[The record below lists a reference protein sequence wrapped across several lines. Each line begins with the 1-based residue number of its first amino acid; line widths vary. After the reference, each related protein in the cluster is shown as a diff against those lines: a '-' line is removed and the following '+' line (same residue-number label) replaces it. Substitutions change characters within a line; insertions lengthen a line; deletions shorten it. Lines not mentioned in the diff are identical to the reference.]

1 MGQLG
6 EVLAWVVGVGVF
18 VLGLGISIA
27 LHEVGHLLPAKRFGV
42 KVTQYMVGFGPTVW
56 SRRRGETEYGVKAI
70 PLGGY
75 VRMVGMYA
83 PLTSVAQERLDDEV
97 AELEGG
103 PEGAAAARRRQRR
116 PGPFAQMVSDA
127 REMAAEEVVP
137 GEEHRSFHSLS
148 VPRRIVIM
156 LGGPVVNLVIAT
168 LLLGAYIT
176 TTGLPQT
183 VPTVGTVSQCVL
195 PATSAQTECAP
206 GDTPSPAAQAGLQP
220 GDRILSVDGV
230 AADGD
235 WARVQGA
242 IRAAAGRTVAVVVER
257 GPEGS
262 AQQLELQAPV
272 IANQVARLAP
282 SGAVET
288 APDGTVLTDTVGF
301 LGVTPTAELVPQP
314 VTAVPGFVAEQTW
327 NVAKIVLT
335 LPQRMVGVAQAAFG
349 SGERDPNGPI
359 GVVGVGRLSGE
370 IASSDLF
377 TSTGQRVSA
386 IVTVLGS
393 LNLALFVFNLV
404 PLLPLDGG
412 HVAGALWEGLRRRVA
427 ALRGR
432 PDPGPFDLARLLP
445 VTYVVTAL
453 LIGMS
458 VLLLYADIVRPI
470 TLG

>member
-6 EVLAWVVGVGVF
+6 EVLAWVVGVGAF
-18 VLGLGISIA
+18 VLGLGVSIA

-83 PLTSVAQERLDDEV
+83 PLTAVAQERLDDEV

-103 PEGAAAARRRQRR
+103 AAGEAAARRRRRR

-176 TTGLPQT
+176 TTGLPET
-183 VPTVGTVSQCVL
+183 VPTVSTVSQCVL
-195 PATSAQTECAP
+195 PAGSTQTECAP

-235 WARVQGA
+235 WTRVQDA
-242 IRAAAGRTVAVVVER
+242 IRAAAGRTVPVVVER

-262 AQQLELQAPV
+262 AQQLVLQAPV
-272 IANQVARLAP
+272 IANQVARLSS

-301 LGVTPTAELVPQP
+301 LGVTPTAELVEQP